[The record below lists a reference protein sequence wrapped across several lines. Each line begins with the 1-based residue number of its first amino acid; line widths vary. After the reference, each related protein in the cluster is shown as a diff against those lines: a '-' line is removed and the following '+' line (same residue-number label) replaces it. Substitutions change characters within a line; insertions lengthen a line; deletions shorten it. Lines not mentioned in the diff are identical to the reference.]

1 MVIIDYFR
9 ACVFDWRKRR
19 AIKQAQREADL
30 LGKKFLVLVYKK
42 RPVVLS
48 MQGVRKLIRQKKFR
62 GLTAEKA
69 REIAIYIANPK
80 R

>member
-30 LGKKFLVLVYKK
+30 LGKKFLVLVYNK

>member
-9 ACVFDWRKRR
+9 ACLFDWRKRR

-30 LGKKFLVLVYKK
+30 LGKKFLVLVYNK

-48 MQGVRKLIRQKKFR
+48 MQGVRKMIRQKKFR

>member
-9 ACVFDWRKRR
+9 ACLFDRRKRR
-19 AIKQAQREADL
+19 AIKRAQREADL
-30 LGKKFLVLVYKK
+30 LGKKFLVLVYNK
-42 RPVVLS
+42 RPAVIS
-48 MQGVRKLIRQKKFR
+48 MQGMKKQIRQRKFP

-69 REIAIYIANPK
+69 REIAIYVANPK